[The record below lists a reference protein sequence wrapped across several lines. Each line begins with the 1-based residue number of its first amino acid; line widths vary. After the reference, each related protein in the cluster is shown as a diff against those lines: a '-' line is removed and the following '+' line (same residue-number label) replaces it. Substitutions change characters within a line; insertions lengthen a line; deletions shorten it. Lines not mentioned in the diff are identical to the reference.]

1 MAPVGLNLRYAPH
14 SEHGD
19 DYFKD
24 HRHHLS
30 KKEQMRAL
38 ELDPAHF
45 FKVEQEP
52 VHHEHKYFSDD
63 DASSSYDSEDEFYEG
78 LIDHHNKR
86 SKSEEESLGF
96 SSSETDA
103 DPNDIQFSI
112 NEDVQFKLESEDN
125 YEGRDIDIGITMP
138 DDLGGSGSGG
148 CGAPPQAPS
157 GGQTTQPYS

>member
-1 MAPVGLNLRYAPH
+1 M
-14 SEHGD
+14 
-19 DYFKD
+19 
-24 HRHHLS
+24 S

-45 FKVEQEP
+45 FKVGQEP

-78 LIDHHNKR
+78 LIDHDKE
-86 SKSEEESLGF
+86 SQDESLAF
-96 SSSETDA
+96 SSESDI

-138 DDLGGSGSGG
+138 DDLGSGAAGG
-148 CGAPPQAPS
+148 GGAAPVQAPS
-157 GGQTTQPYS
+157 AGQTTQPYSTPGGAGG